1 MCVASPPRRTRLPL
15 PAILPFTI
23 TQMNPRFGFEATAR
37 LALVWAVLSG
47 TLCLSAFEPTL
58 DRRAIEQAI
67 FLGQS
72 RFDAERTRFH
82 SGYRLVVS
90 HVPVDWIDVIT
101 PFHRVALAA
110 EAKARLGDRVF
121 GQREAA
127 AALSV
132 APNLIELLFELTF
145 HPLNNY
151 VGVPAYTVTLN
162 RAQEKPVAAQF
173 INRYPR
179 FGPRT
184 ETNAPAPPNPNAAP
198 ILGSGQPMLGGTLVV
213 QFAADAID
221 AKGRYDI
228 VLADNGKELVR
239 TGVDFGRMR

>member
-1 MCVASPPRRTRLPL
+1 M
-15 PAILPFTI
+15 
-23 TQMNPRFGFEATAR
+23 
-37 LALVWAVLSG
+37 AVVCAVVGGSI
-47 TLCLSAFEPTL
+47 CLSAFEPVL

-72 RFDAERTRFH
+72 RFDAERARFH
-82 SGYRLVVS
+82 SAYRLAVS
-90 HVPVDWIDVIT
+90 RPPVDWIDVIT

-132 APNLIELLFELTF
+132 APNLIEFLVELTF

-151 VGVPAYTVTLN
+151 VGVPAYAVSLN
-162 RAQEKPVAAQF
+162 RGQDKPVAAQS

-184 ETNAPAPPNPNAAP
+184 ATNAPAPPNPNAAP

-213 QFAADAID
+213 QFAAGAID
-221 AKGRYDI
+221 ANGRYDL
-228 VLADNGKELVR
+228 VMTDGGKEILR
-239 TGVDFGRMR
+239 TGVEFGKMR

>member
-1 MCVASPPRRTRLPL
+1 MTLRSPFGLGATSRYVAVVCAMVGGS
-15 PAILPFTI
+15 IS
-23 TQMNPRFGFEATAR
+23 
-37 LALVWAVLSG
+37 LA
-47 TLCLSAFEPTL
+47 AFEPVL

-72 RFDAERTRFH
+72 RFDAERRRFH
-82 SGYRLVVS
+82 SGYRLAGTRP
-90 HVPVDWIDVIT
+90 PVDWIDVIT

-121 GQREAA
+121 GQREAS

-132 APNLIELLFELTF
+132 APNLIEFLVELTF

-162 RAQEKPVAAQF
+162 RGQDKPVAAQF

-184 ETNAPAPPNPNAAP
+184 ATDAPAPPNPNAAP
-198 ILGSGQPMLGGTLVV
+198 ILGNGQPMLGGTLVV
-213 QFAADAID
+213 QFAAGALDPN
-221 AKGRYDI
+221 GRYDFVI
-228 VLADNGKELVR
+228 ADGGKEIVR
-239 TGVDFGRMR
+239 TGVDFGKMR

>member
-1 MCVASPPRRTRLPL
+1 MDPHSLL
-15 PAILPFTI
+15 S
-23 TQMNPRFGFEATAR
+23 FEATAR
-37 LALVWAVLSG
+37 RLAVVCVVLSG
-47 TLCLSAFEPTL
+47 TVYLSAFEPVL

-67 FLGQS
+67 FVGQS
-72 RFDAERTRFH
+72 RFDAERARFH
-82 SGYRLVVS
+82 SGYRIVVS
-90 HVPVDWIDVIT
+90 HPPVDWIDVIT

-127 AALSV
+127 AALGAAPSV
-132 APNLIELLFELTF
+132 IELLFELTF

-162 RAQEKPVAAQF
+162 RGQEKPVAAQSLT
-173 INRYPR
+173 RYPR
-179 FGPRT
+179 FGPRA

-198 ILGSGQPMLGGTLVV
+198 IPGTGQPMLGGTLVV

-221 AKGRYDI
+221 AAGRYDV
-228 VLADNGKELVR
+228 VLADGGKELVR

>member
-1 MCVASPPRRTRLPL
+1 MTPPL
-15 PAILPFTI
+15 PS
-23 TQMNPRFGFEATAR
+23 GSGATALR
-37 LALVWAVLSG
+37 LAVACCVLSATIG
-47 TLCLSAFEPTL
+47 LSAFEPVL

-72 RFDAERTRFH
+72 RFDAERARFH
-82 SGYRLVVS
+82 SVYRLAIS
-90 HVPVDWIDVIT
+90 RAPVDWIDVIT

-121 GQREAA
+121 GQREAS

-132 APNLIELLFELTF
+132 APNLVELLMELTF

-151 VGVPAYTVTLN
+151 VGVPAYTVTLV
-162 RAQEKPVAAQF
+162 RGQDKPIAAHF

-228 VLADNGKELVR
+228 VMTDGGKEVLR

>member
-1 MCVASPPRRTRLPL
+1 MTSRSPSRVAATGWRFAVVCVILCGGICLP
-15 PAILPFTI
+15 
-23 TQMNPRFGFEATAR
+23 
-37 LALVWAVLSG
+37 
-47 TLCLSAFEPTL
+47 AFEPVL
-58 DRRAIEQAI
+58 ERRSIEQAI
-67 FLGQS
+67 VLGQS
-72 RFDAERTRFH
+72 RFDAERARFH
-82 SGYRLVVS
+82 SGYRLAIS
-90 HVPVDWIDVIT
+90 RPPVDWIDVIT

-132 APNLIELLFELTF
+132 APNLIEMLFELTF

-151 VGVPAYTVTLN
+151 VGVPAYAVALH
-162 RAQEKPVAAQF
+162 RGQDKPIVAQF

-184 ETNAPAPPNPNAAP
+184 ATNAPAPPNPNAAP
-198 ILGSGQPMLGGTLVV
+198 ILGTGQPMLGGTLVV
-213 QFAADAID
+213 QFAAGAID
-221 AKGRYDI
+221 ANGRYDI
-228 VLADNGKELVR
+228 VMADGGKEILR